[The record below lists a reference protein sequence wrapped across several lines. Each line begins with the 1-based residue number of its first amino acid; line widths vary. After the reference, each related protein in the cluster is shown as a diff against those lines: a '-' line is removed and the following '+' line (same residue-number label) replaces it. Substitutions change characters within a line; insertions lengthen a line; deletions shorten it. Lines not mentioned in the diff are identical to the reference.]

1 VGGGPILEWLAEA
14 RRRGASDLHLVP
26 GAPPHLR
33 VRGDLEPLDGLP
45 ELRPEDMGALVE
57 PLLDGA
63 QASWSDFLM
72 VRHEMDLGVDLP
84 EVGRLRVNLLFDRGR
99 PAAAIRLVPREIPP
113 LAALGLPRVTE
124 SLMRRAKGLWIFTG
138 ATGSGKTTTQAAIVR
153 AILDERPVRVITL
166 EDPIEYVH
174 RHGRGLVSQREIG
187 RDTESFEQGIVS
199 ALREDPDVI
208 LVGEMRDLETMRQA
222 LRAAE
227 TGHLVLTTLHTTD
240 ATQVPDRIID
250 AFPAGQQN
258 QIRIQLSEV
267 LLAVFAQQLVRCD
280 GGRAGEGDGA
290 LADLRGRVAAFEVL
304 LGPMAELYQV
314 RTLIRQPQPGG
325 LYAVMEQNVA
335 AGCQTMERALV
346 DLVLAGRLS
355 PKAARQAA
363 VRRDVFDRLLEV
375 RGGDAL

>member
-45 ELRPEDMGALVE
+45 ELPPEDMGALVE

>member
-363 VRRDVFDRLLEV
+363 VRRDVFDRLLEA